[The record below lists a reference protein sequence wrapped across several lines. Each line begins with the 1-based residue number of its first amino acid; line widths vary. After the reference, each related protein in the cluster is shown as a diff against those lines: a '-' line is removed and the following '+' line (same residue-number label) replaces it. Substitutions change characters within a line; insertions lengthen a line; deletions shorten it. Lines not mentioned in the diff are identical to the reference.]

1 MIVRNME
8 RELEEIMEKIKEKY
22 KINGTREPL
31 LSQEN
36 VVYMLWRLKGFIWN
50 KVIDERNQKLDC
62 DLGSYIDHLFD
73 EFSSLSD
80 TWLKEIEEFNSKC
93 MEYVDDKKVTEAIL
107 DMLILRSI
115 YYQLSKSY

>member
-1 MIVRNME
+1 MIVKNMSQ
-8 RELEEIMEKIKEKY
+8 ELEDIVRKIKEKY
-22 KINGTREPL
+22 NINSTKEPL

-36 VVYMLWRLKGFIWN
+36 IVYLLWRLKGFIWN
-50 KVIDERNQKLDC
+50 KVIDERNQKLGC

-93 MEYVDDKKVTEAIL
+93 MEYVDDKEVIEAIL
-107 DMLILRSI
+107 DMLILRSV